1 MNLWDIL
8 ILAAVAGMLLLAV
21 RALRSGKAGGCH
33 DYRSCSGDCAA
44 CAHGCPRKQKGE
56 RP

>member
-33 DYRSCSGDCAA
+33 DCRSCSGDCAA